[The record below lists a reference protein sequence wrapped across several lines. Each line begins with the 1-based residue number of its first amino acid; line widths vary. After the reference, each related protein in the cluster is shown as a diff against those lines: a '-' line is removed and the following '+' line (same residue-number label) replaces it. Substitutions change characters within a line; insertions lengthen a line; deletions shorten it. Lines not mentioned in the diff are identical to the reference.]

1 MKIKAYGKVN
11 ISLDVVGK
19 REDGYHLLSMIMQNI
34 DLYDEIE
41 VEKQECGIILE
52 CNKSYVPVDNRNL
65 AYKAAEI
72 FKERYDIV
80 DGVKINIEKNIPVS
94 AGLAGGSTD
103 AAAVLKVMNKLFNV
117 NATEEELMELGLKLG
132 ADIPYCIHG
141 GTALCEGIGEIITP
155 IKPFRDKIVVLV
167 KPAFGVSTKE
177 VYKNFNLEKV
187 KQHPKT
193 AEIINAIE
201 NDDLN
206 FVASNM
212 KNLLENVTL
221 RKHKILIKIKEEMNA
236 CGAINSMMSG
246 SGPTVF
252 GLFETKAAARKAQD
266 RIRRKALAKQVYV
279 TNVHGAGRN

>member
-117 NATEEELMELGLKLG
+117 NATEEELMKLSLKLG

-252 GLFETKAAARKAQD
+252 AFFDDMLKAQRCFEKMKKKYSD
-266 RIRRKALAKQVYV
+266 VFITRTI
-279 TNVHGAGRN
+279 

>member
-80 DGVKINIEKNIPVS
+80 DVVKINIEKNIPVS

-252 GLFETKAAARKAQD
+252 AFFDDMLKAQRCFEKMKKKYSD
-266 RIRRKALAKQVYV
+266 VFITRTI
-279 TNVHGAGRN
+279 

>member
-41 VEKQECGIILE
+41 VVKQECGIILE

-252 GLFETKAAARKAQD
+252 AFFDDMLKAQRCFEKMKKKYSD
-266 RIRRKALAKQVYV
+266 VFITRTI
-279 TNVHGAGRN
+279 

>member
-41 VEKQECGIILE
+41 VEKQQCGIILE

-193 AEIINAIE
+193 ADIINAIE

-252 GLFETKAAARKAQD
+252 AFFDDMLKAQRCFEKMKKKYSD
-266 RIRRKALAKQVYV
+266 VFITRTI
-279 TNVHGAGRN
+279 

>member
-155 IKPFRDKIVVLV
+155 IKPFRDKVDSILKRSDDNGEYITIIIEE
-167 KPAFGVSTKE
+167 KPHNINMFFPYFEESTMYQGMEIGK
-177 VYKNFNLEKV
+177 YYTLE
-187 KQHPKT
+187 
-193 AEIINAIE
+193 E
-201 NDDLN
+201 
-206 FVASNM
+206 
-212 KNLLENVTL
+212 LEL
-221 RKHKILIKIKEEMNA
+221 
-236 CGAINSMMSG
+236 
-246 SGPTVF
+246 
-252 GLFETKAAARKAQD
+252 
-266 RIRRKALAKQVYV
+266 
-279 TNVHGAGRN
+279 

>member
-252 GLFETKAAARKAQD
+252 AFFDDMLKAQRCFEKMKKKYND
-266 RIRRKALAKQVYV
+266 VFITRTI
-279 TNVHGAGRN
+279 

>member
-41 VEKQECGIILE
+41 VGKQECGIILE

-252 GLFETKAAARKAQD
+252 AFFDDMLKAQRCFEKMKKKYSD
-266 RIRRKALAKQVYV
+266 VFITRTI
-279 TNVHGAGRN
+279 

>member
-1 MKIKAYGKVN
+1 MKIKAYGNVN

-252 GLFETKAAARKAQD
+252 AFFDDMLKAQRCFEKMKKKYSD
-266 RIRRKALAKQVYV
+266 VFITRTI
-279 TNVHGAGRN
+279 

>member
-155 IKPFRDKIVVLV
+155 IKSFRDKIIVLV

-252 GLFETKAAARKAQD
+252 AFFDDMLKAQRCFEKMKKKYSD
-266 RIRRKALAKQVYV
+266 VFITRTI
-279 TNVHGAGRN
+279 

>member
-52 CNKSYVPVDNRNL
+52 CDKSYVPVDNRNL

-252 GLFETKAAARKAQD
+252 AFFDDMLKAQRCFEKMKKKYSD
-266 RIRRKALAKQVYV
+266 VFITRTI
-279 TNVHGAGRN
+279 

>member
-41 VEKQECGIILE
+41 VEKQQCGITLE

-103 AAAVLKVMNKLFNV
+103 AAAVLKVMNELFNV

-155 IKPFRDKIVVLV
+155 IKSFKDKIIVLV

-193 AEIINAIE
+193 SEIINAIE

-252 GLFETKAAARKAQD
+252 AFFDDMLKAQRCFEKMKKKYSD
-266 RIRRKALAKQVYV
+266 VFITRTI
-279 TNVHGAGRN
+279 

>member
-11 ISLDVVGK
+11 ISLDVVGT

-252 GLFETKAAARKAQD
+252 AFFDDMLKAQRCFEKMKKKYSD
-266 RIRRKALAKQVYV
+266 VFITRTI
-279 TNVHGAGRN
+279 

>member
-201 NDDLN
+201 NDNLN

-252 GLFETKAAARKAQD
+252 AFFDDMLKAQRCFEKMKKKYSD
-266 RIRRKALAKQVYV
+266 VFITRTI
-279 TNVHGAGRN
+279 

>member
-252 GLFETKAAARKAQD
+252 AFFDDMLKAQRCFEKIKKKYSD
-266 RIRRKALAKQVYV
+266 VFITRTI
-279 TNVHGAGRN
+279 

>member
-41 VEKQECGIILE
+41 VEKQQCGITLE

-155 IKPFRDKIVVLV
+155 IKSFRDKIIVLV

-187 KQHPKT
+187 KQHPRT

-252 GLFETKAAARKAQD
+252 AFFDDMLKAQ
-266 RIRRKALAKQVYV
+266 RCFEKMKRKYSDVFI
-279 TNVHGAGRN
+279 TRTI

>member
-252 GLFETKAAARKAQD
+252 AFFDEMLKAQRCFEKMKKKYSD
-266 RIRRKALAKQVYV
+266 VFITRTI
-279 TNVHGAGRN
+279 

>member
-246 SGPTVF
+246 SGPTF
-252 GLFETKAAARKAQD
+252 FAFFDDMLKAQRCFEKMKKKYSD
-266 RIRRKALAKQVYV
+266 VFITRTI
-279 TNVHGAGRN
+279 

>member
-155 IKPFRDKIVVLV
+155 IKPFRDK
-167 KPAFGVSTKE
+167 S
-177 VYKNFNLEKV
+177 
-187 KQHPKT
+187 
-193 AEIINAIE
+193 
-201 NDDLN
+201 
-206 FVASNM
+206 S
-212 KNLLENVTL
+212 
-221 RKHKILIKIKEEMNA
+221 
-236 CGAINSMMSG
+236 SS
-246 SGPTVF
+246 
-252 GLFETKAAARKAQD
+252 
-266 RIRRKALAKQVYV
+266 
-279 TNVHGAGRN
+279 

>member
-52 CNKSYVPVDNRNL
+52 CNNSYVPVDNRNL

-201 NDDLN
+201 NDNLN

-252 GLFETKAAARKAQD
+252 AFFDDMLKAQRCFEKMKKKYSD
-266 RIRRKALAKQVYV
+266 VFITRTI
-279 TNVHGAGRN
+279 